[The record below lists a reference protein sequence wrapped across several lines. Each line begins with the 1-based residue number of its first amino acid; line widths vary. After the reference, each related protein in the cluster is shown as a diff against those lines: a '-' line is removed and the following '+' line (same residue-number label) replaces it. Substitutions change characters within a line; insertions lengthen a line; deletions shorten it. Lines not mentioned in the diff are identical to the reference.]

1 MEQIKNS
8 LWHRVLPNQKK
19 ILWQERFHFQRIC
32 KTWYVPSITVRTFH
46 SPGSQYDIIVV
57 WDILRL
63 GFILD
68 HVHKIVTWDGLS
80 IPMVVQVP
88 DLRSSPKLVTHYT
101 CKVSTALHQTF
112 AINKLSIKEAKYEKF
127 TPQQVADKSPHL
139 KPDQKFSLINL
150 LQQFPHLFS
159 GRLGKH
165 KKAKFTLLLQNLIGL
180 RN

>member
-1 MEQIKNS
+1 
-8 LWHRVLPNQKK
+8 
-19 ILWQERFHFQRIC
+19 
-32 KTWYVPSITVRTFH
+32 
-46 SPGSQYDIIVV
+46 
-57 WDILRL
+57 
-63 GFILD
+63 
-68 HVHKIVTWDGLS
+68 
-80 IPMVVQVP
+80 MVVQVP

-165 KKAKFTLLLQNLIGL
+165 KKAKFTLLLQNHSVPPVFCKPYPVAQIHREVFTKELQHLIQEDVLQQIERSEWTLPIFIILKKDGRVRWVSDFHML
-180 RN
+180 NSSLNRSRYFLPSISEIM